1 MKRLARGPYYNRT
14 HVISQTD
21 LKRNKN
27 FLAGSNNMNEFSYRG
42 KCDNCKRMH
51 PGITIAIINDRGD
64 GAYDK
69 QFWCTDCIRGVLHK
83 NG

>member
-1 MKRLARGPYYNRT
+1 
-14 HVISQTD
+14 
-21 LKRNKN
+21 
-27 FLAGSNNMNEFSYRG
+27 MNEFSYRG
-42 KCDNCKRMH
+42 KCDNCERMH